1 MTSSPPPLPPAA
13 WTPRAPLVGN
23 DGLRLP
29 ASAFPE
35 GFAPAAP
42 LVVAAG
48 AVLVPWTLALWLL
61 DGTPAVQAFLD
72 GAGPLPTCLPKATRD
87 DLEAVAAALA
97 GAPVPP
103 RTGLRLELTAAGLL
117 SQPARCELRVRA
129 SRFGAPETLPPL
141 EVPRFDTPRGPERL
155 SLPQWLVLDR
165 TRAVPKTDEN
175 SLRWHVAR
183 LIGDLEALHGG
194 PLPESVDVEGV
205 RVSSYLLREQPL
217 LVDDVSLDLAPVGG
231 GGFQVRPRAAG
242 VAPEALEG
250 WYFGRTEAGA
260 GLRLGGGG
268 ARRMV
273 VFSERARNAV
283 AQLKRLNVL
292 PPEAVARL
300 LDDPQAMLGPDVD
313 LGAFSPRVRGL
324 GLIEPEAGRGGSDV
338 QVGGW
343 FEFTRG
349 DGSEGGLRCDLRDL
363 ATNRAFVDAITAARA
378 RGLGWFLHPLDPT
391 LFVPI
396 TARLEALLRAAL
408 APPPPPP
415 APKLGLQIVETQD
428 AATNLAADLGLG
440 ALLPLPDDL
449 PLGGAFRLKPHQDL
463 GARWLLSLAC
473 RDAPRER
480 GGALLADDMG
490 LGKTLQVLVFLA
502 ALHARGRGGP
512 HLVVAPVGLLEGWS
526 REAARAFGRLF
537 DNVRVV
543 SGGLARDGRPLGR
556 AQLTLVSYE
565 SLKLNEL
572 AFARVAWDVVIL
584 DEAQRIK
591 NAGTDTRRVACALEG
606 RFRLAMTGTPV
617 ENALRDLWSL
627 MDWATPGLLGS
638 ADQFER
644 TFGRARSSQAPLFG
658 EEPAAHLL
666 RQLRPHFLRRLKADV
681 LADVLPPI
689 AHARHDVPLD
699 ATQLAAYRATLADK
713 DRGRLEPLAAV
724 RHLLDVCAHPH
735 CRELDVTPTRQLTP
749 FPKADALLSL
759 LHDIASRGEKVLI
772 FANRRPIQHWL
783 AALVTNAFGLVPPI
797 INGEVAESEQRMR
810 IIDRF
815 SQRGG
820 FGVLILAP
828 RAAGVGLTIT
838 AANHVIHYQ
847 REWNPAIE
855 AQATDRSHRIG
866 QTRPVTVHTLT
877 ATAPGAGQT
886 VEQRLDRLLVEKQR
900 LIRAWVVPTGV
911 PDITVAELLGG

>member
-1 MTSSPPPLPPAA
+1 MTPGPPPLPPEARS
-13 WTPRAPLVGN
+13 PRGPSFAP
-23 DGLRLP
+23 DGLRF
-29 ASAFPE
+29 AAAAFPE
-35 GFAPAAP
+35 GFAPEAP
-42 LVVAAG
+42 LVVAGG

-61 DGTPAVQAFLD
+61 DGTPVVQAFLD
-72 GAGPLPTCLPKATRD
+72 GASPLPACLPKASRD

-97 GAPVPP
+97 GAPLPP
-103 RTGLRLELTAAGLL
+103 PTDLRLELTASGFM
-117 SQPARCELRVRA
+117 SQPARFELRVRA
-129 SRFGAPETLPPL
+129 TRFGALETLPPL
-141 EVPRFDTPRGPERL
+141 EVPRLDTPRGTERL
-155 SLPQWLVLDR
+155 SLPQWLVLNGV
-165 TRAVPKTDEN
+165 RAVPKSDEN
-175 SLRWHVAR
+175 TLRWHVAR

-194 PLPESVDVEGV
+194 QLPESVDIEGV

-217 LVDDVSLDLAPVGG
+217 LVDDVSLDLSPVRG

-242 VAPEALEG
+242 VTPDALER
-250 WYFGRTEAGA
+250 WYFGQSEYGA
-260 GLRLGGGG
+260 GLRLGSGDDT
-268 ARRMV
+268 RMI
-273 VFSERARNAV
+273 VFSDRARKAV
-283 AQLKRLNVL
+283 ARLRHLNVL
-292 PPEAVARL
+292 QPDAVARL
-300 LDDPQAMLGPDVD
+300 LDDPRAVLGPDVD
-313 LGAFSPRVRGL
+313 VGAFSPRVRGL
-324 GLIEPEAGRGGSDV
+324 GLVEVEAGRSVSDV

-343 FEFTRG
+343 FEFPRG
-349 DGSEGGLRCDLRDL
+349 DGSEGGLRCDLRDP
-363 ATNRAFVDAITAARA
+363 ATNHAFRHAIATARE
-378 RGLGWFLHPLDPT
+378 RGLAWFVHPLDPA

-415 APKLGLQIVETQD
+415 APKVGLQITETSD

-440 ALLPLPDDL
+440 ALLALPDDM
-449 PLGGAFRLKPHQDL
+449 PLGGAFRLKPHQEL

-473 RDAPRER
+473 REAPRER

-526 REAARAFGRLF
+526 REAGRAFGRLF
-537 DNVRVV
+537 NDVRVV
-543 SGGLARDGRPLGR
+543 SGGLESGGRPLGR
-556 AQLTLVSYE
+556 SQITLVSYE

-572 AFARVAWDVVIL
+572 AFARVAWDVIVL

-591 NAGTDTRRVACALEG
+591 NAATDTRRVACALEG

-617 ENALRDLWSL
+617 ENALRDLWSI

-638 ADQFER
+638 ADRFER
-644 TFGRARSSQAPLFG
+644 SYGRGSSSAGVQGADD
-658 EEPAAHLL
+658 PAAGLL
-666 RQLRPHFLRRLKADV
+666 RELRPHFLRRLKRDV
-681 LADVLPPI
+681 LADALPPVS
-689 AHARHDVPLD
+689 HVRHQVPLD
-699 ATQLAAYRATLADK
+699 AAQLATYRAALAEK

-724 RHLLDVCAHPH
+724 RHLLDVCAHPR
-735 CRELDVTPTRQLTP
+735 CRELELTPTRQLTP
-749 FPKADALLSL
+749 FPKADALLGL
-759 LHDIASRGEKVLI
+759 LRDIASRGEKALI

-783 AALVTNAFGLVPPI
+783 VALVQDAFGFVAPI
-797 INGEVAESEQRMR
+797 INGEVTESEQRMR

-815 SQRGG
+815 SQRAG
-820 FGVLILAP
+820 FGALVLAP

-855 AQATDRSHRIG
+855 AQATDRAHRIG

-886 VEQRLDRLLVEKQR
+886 VEQRLDHLLAEKQK
-900 LIRAWVVPTGV
+900 LIHAWVIPTGLA
-911 PDITVAELLGG
+911 DITALDLLRA